1 MTTDLAPKLKLN
13 GVFFAPNY
21 NEMRPYMVEALK
33 SNDYYSDGTPM
44 KIVQRIITKHWSDY
58 NQNSDLAKPDTF
70 GSRFQGDFNLES
82 MLMEAT
88 LFCKKRKLANFFTIP
103 SFYGVAKVG
112 EGKLGYCGT
121 KQLYQEVT
129 CSHEDKDVFAVAVGS
144 EVIHTSDNDCYE
156 TAGGYRT
163 YESDEKPIVYLAVTH
178 YGIVLKV
185 QSSLMVDHYNNNFFG
200 NSTGNGTSKYE
211 KGKNLCT
218 RTIVTHSYDVAEVC
232 AKYNLTLK
240 KMDCERGKASLSEY
254 LNF

>member
-1 MTTDLAPKLKLN
+1 MTTQTTEKLDLD

-21 NEMRPYMVEALK
+21 NEMRPFMVEATK
-33 SNDYYSDGTPM
+33 SLRFKLDISPT
-44 KIVQRIITKHWSDY
+44 KLIQRIITEYYSVY
-58 NQNSDLAKPDTF
+58 NEESNLAKPDNF
-70 GSRFQGDFNLES
+70 GRKQGDFNLKS
-82 MLMEAT
+82 MLEEAEV
-88 LFCKKRKLANFFTIP
+88 FCKKVKLANFFTKP
-103 SFYGVAKVG
+103 SYSGVGKVG
-112 EGKLGYCGT
+112 EDKLGYSGT
-121 KQLYQEVT
+121 SQLYQEVT
-129 CSHEDKDVFAVAVGS
+129 CSHEDKDVFGVAVGS

-163 YESDEKPIVYLAVTH
+163 YESDEKPIVYLAVSH

-218 RTIVTHSYDVAEVC
+218 RTILTRSYSVTEVC

-240 KMDCERGKASLSEY
+240 KMDCERGKASLIDY
-254 LNF
+254 LNI